1 MLATHT
7 AQSARRTMKSLILAS
22 ALGTLVG
29 TFAVPVI
36 TGPIHFQVT
45 KPFSMFGW
53 LPGPPTPGS
62 TVSVALGAVPMDFV
76 LTDVLRG
83 DPGCTR
89 VLVKANGNPVFCAG
103 TPGGASY
110 SEGNIHMTTGI
121 LIPSGSQVV
130 VEVTS
135 YSSPAATPV
144 TLAGYLQ

>member
-1 MLATHT
+1 
-7 AQSARRTMKSLILAS
+7 MKNLVLAS

-53 LPGPPTPGS
+53 LPAVPTIGG
-62 TVSVALGAVPMDFV
+62 TVSVALGTVPTDFV
-76 LTDVLRG
+76 LTDVLRE
-83 DPGCTR
+83 DYYNSR
-89 VLVKANGNPVFCAG
+89 LLVKVNGNPVFCAG
-103 TPGGASY
+103 TSSGTSY
-110 SEGNIHMTTGI
+110 TQGNIHMTTGI

-135 YSSPAATPV
+135 SLQSPTPV